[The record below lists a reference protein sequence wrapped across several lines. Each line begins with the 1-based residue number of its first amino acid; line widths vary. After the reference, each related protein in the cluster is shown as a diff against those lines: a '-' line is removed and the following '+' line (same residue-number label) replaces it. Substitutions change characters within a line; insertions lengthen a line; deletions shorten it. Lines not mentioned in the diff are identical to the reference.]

1 MGIGVQF
8 DGSKFN
14 LDELA
19 GKTAN
24 ITLSDV
30 YDTSYNKGDAISTS
44 VHFTS
49 KLASVAG
56 SANHARKNSHH
67 RRLTDVPSIKIF
79 QKTLVP
85 TSVSI
90 VDNGKVEESQLKE
103 LEEGLA
109 ALQVQQ
115 EERLDL
121 KLDLKLEQQEEKI
134 LERLDLK
141 LDLKL
146 EQQEEKILA
155 ALQEVLLMI
164 ALVIFVLFAA
174 LLVYACKN

>member
-1 MGIGVQF
+1 MG
-8 DGSKFN
+8 
-14 LDELA
+14 
-19 GKTAN
+19 
-24 ITLSDV
+24 LSDV

-121 KLDLKLEQQEEKI
+121 KLDLRLEQQEEKI
-134 LERLDLK
+134 LER

-174 LLVYACKN
+174 LLVYACKNMSPLHQN